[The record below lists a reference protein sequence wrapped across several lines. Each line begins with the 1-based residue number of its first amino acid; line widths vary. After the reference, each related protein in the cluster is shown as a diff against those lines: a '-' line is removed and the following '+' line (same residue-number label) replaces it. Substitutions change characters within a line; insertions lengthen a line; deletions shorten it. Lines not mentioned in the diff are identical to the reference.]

1 MINAKLVHFVRECVV
16 VHIVYLGRC
25 MEYGTKKVCLCFVAS
40 QNEPDFTSIFLTAG
54 GQINGAA
61 ARWNT
66 DFSVTGSTESSVSNL
81 NPHSLKEV
89 RVTIP
94 NNHFTCDTKNARGVD
109 VVVMDASMR
118 INVSTSRIGTA
129 INGTLVSTVA
139 GQGSEFISQI
149 LKPGKSHSQ
158 IGLVYSSWAAHA
170 ASVGISNARIVS
182 MEGGTDVECEVLFK
196 SSADALKSRLVEAAN
211 IVNTYV
217 QTAWS
222 FREQIVYEPS
232 PTLTKTVFKEVVGV
246 DSQGYSLVHDIV
258 QRQAPMSLQTLDSMF
273 EACIKQQLDHDAT
286 RYVEFMH
293 NTMLPGFLAAC
304 KAGTVAS
311 ATSLLVTYLVA
322 YRVDGRNLVSA
333 MGSSFAPAESWLRQT
348 ARDHIEAND
357 CDGSALLAVGV
368 LNATIGMTKEQ
379 EEKYKHLK
387 SIKNVIFP
395 HYSVG
400 VSIVGASAAEATSAD
415 GEHTNVAGHAIA
427 LLMPNLHLLRALS
440 RSAHMTLAKTG
451 VHLIDESR
459 REEVAKAR
467 FDAMFPES
475 VVKQLTEYDKTNL
488 DSWKEACNMDHFK
501 DLKTF
506 AIEGTTPASSFLYVP
521 NAKDRRDAEADV
533 ERDDIA
539 LAKAS
544 PNVFRSIKIL
554 HVGGSTAGSTHRF
567 YRDIVEITFPR
578 SFPLWTNA
586 KLRNMSLAATQ
597 YVFSRPQAEHE
608 ITSAGASPRDIQEQT
623 FLALPL
629 VSGMDRYSAETLD
642 LASKIAECD
651 VIPPRPE
658 GPMKLTEFQTNCL
671 KKSMLHLEELDKHFL
686 AVNCNDVKEDVDS
699 HCVQY
704 TAAYSTLVHNPE
716 GVNHFC
722 KTIKSLATSGCV
734 DVQKITGMAEWF
746 QGNKGEEAGVFVSV
760 NAYIPV

>member
-1 MINAKLVHFVRECVV
+1 MINAKLAHFVRVGVV
-16 VHIVYLGRC
+16 VRGVSLVIG
-25 MEYGTKKVCLCFVAS
+25 MEYSTKQVCLCFVAS
-40 QNEPDFTSIFLTAG
+40 QNEPDLTNIFLTAG
-54 GQINGAA
+54 GQINAAA
-61 ARWNT
+61 ARWDT
-66 DFSVTGSTESSVSNL
+66 DFSVTGSTESSVSHL
-81 NPHSLKEV
+81 NPYSLKEV
-89 RVTIP
+89 RVNIP
-94 NNHFTCDTKNARGVD
+94 NKHFSFDTKNQQGMN

-118 INVSTSRIGTA
+118 LNVSTSRIGTA
-129 INGTLVSTVA
+129 INGTMVSTVA

-182 MEGGTDVECEVLFK
+182 MEDGADVECEVLFK
-196 SSADALKSRLVEAAN
+196 SSPEPLQAKLAQAAA

-222 FREQIVYEPS
+222 FREQIVYEAS

-246 DSQGYSLVHDIV
+246 DAQGYSLVHDIV
-258 QRQAPMSLQTLDSMF
+258 QRNAPMSLQTLDSMF
-273 EACIKQQLDHDAT
+273 EACIKQQLEHDPQ
-286 RYVEFMH
+286 RYAEFMH

-322 YRVDGRNLVSA
+322 YRADGRNLVSA
-333 MGSSFAPAESWLRQT
+333 MGSSFAPAESWLRQHP
-348 ARDHIEAND
+348 RDHIEAND

-368 LNATIGMTKEQ
+368 LNATTGMTKEQ
-379 EEKYKHLK
+379 EKEYKHLR

-415 GEHTNVAGHAIA
+415 ETHSNVAGHAIA

-440 RSAHMTLAKTG
+440 RSSHMTLATTG
-451 VHLIDESR
+451 IHLVDERR
-459 REEVAKAR
+459 REEAAKVR
-467 FDAMFPES
+467 FDALFPNN
-475 VVKQLTEYDKTNL
+475 VVQELTEHDKKNL
-488 DSWKEACNMDHFK
+488 ARWEDACDMDQFK

-506 AIEGTTPASSFLYVP
+506 AIEGTTPASSILHVS
-521 NAKDRRDAEADV
+521 NAKLRRDAEADV
-533 ERDDIA
+533 QRDDIA

-544 PNVFRSIKIL
+544 PNVFRSVKIL

-578 SFPLWTNA
+578 SFPLWKDTR
-586 KLRNMSLAATQ
+586 LRNMSLAATQ
-597 YVFSRPQAEHE
+597 YIFSRPQQGDQ

-629 VSGMDRYSAETLD
+629 VSGMDKNSAETLD
-642 LASKIAECD
+642 VASQIAECD
-651 VIPPRPE
+651 VIPPRPK
-658 GPMKLTEFQTNCL
+658 GPMKLTRFQSDCL
-671 KKSMLHLEELDKHFL
+671 KTSMAHLEELDKHFL
-686 AVNCNDVKEDVDS
+686 NANCNDVEAEIDS

-716 GVNHFC
+716 AVNHFC
-722 KTIKSLATSGCV
+722 KTIKSLATNGCV
-734 DVQKITGMAEWF
+734 DIQEITGMAEWF
-746 QGNKGEEAGVFVSV
+746 EGKTGEEAGFFVSV